1 MVNTLTWQVLSPDLT
16 YHCLAADSV
25 PQIRAVLRKYNKL
38 SNQHLLCTGN
48 RNPGQVNILMDMYA
62 HLLMF
67 AKSREMSPEKTSTLV
82 SIMQKTHETSMESSF
97 SRVESY
103 DLLRQLMVQHSVH
116 RPPLSAA
123 IFDLEDVHD
132 IEEYLLTTYY
142 RHYKM
147 YVFAFVRVRKAN
159 VKAYLLG
166 DAAESPPY
174 NIPSLSA
181 ALPQSEWKRK
191 TEERERRKEEALMEQ
206 AFKDSV
212 EMAECYQRV
221 AALNNPQYS
230 DGIREQLET
239 IRNSVNTKSMD
250 RLDSIEQKL
259 SLIEKKVEEMASTRP
274 RSTSRMK

>member
-1 MVNTLTWQVLSPDLT
+1 
-16 YHCLAADSV
+16 
-25 PQIRAVLRKYNKL
+25 
-38 SNQHLLCTGN
+38 
-48 RNPGQVNILMDMYA
+48 MDMYA

-82 SIMQKTHETSMESSF
+82 SIMQKTHETSMASSF
-97 SRVESY
+97 SRVASY

-147 YVFAFVRVRKAN
+147 YVFAFVKVRKAN
-159 VKAYLLG
+159 VKTFLLG

-181 ALPQSEWKRK
+181 ALPQPEWKRK

-206 AFKDSV
+206 AFNDSV
-212 EMAECYQRV
+212 EMAESYQRV

-230 DGIREQLET
+230 AGIREQLET

-250 RLDSIEQKL
+250 RLDAIEQKL
-259 SLIEKKVEEMASTRP
+259 SLIERKVEEITTARS
-274 RSTSRMK
+274 RSTSKMK